1 MYFFIKRFFDILF
14 ATIILIIISPL
25 LIPISLAL
33 LLTGEGYVFYKQ
45 ERVGYLNK
53 KFDIL
58 KFATMLKN
66 SPNMA
71 GGIITTRNDP
81 RLTPL
86 GNFLRKS
93 KINEL
98 PQLFNIIKGDIS
110 FIGPRPVMKVSFDAY
125 PDNVKNTIYNVLPG
139 LTGIGSIIFRNEESM
154 ISKIAENK
162 GDVWEFY
169 NNVIYPYKG
178 EVEMWYIR
186 NRSFFVD
193 LTLLFFTFWVV
204 IFPKSNIIYS
214 VFKKLPSKPLLLS

>member
-1 MYFFIKRFFDILF
+1 MYFFIKRFFDISF
-14 ATIILIIISPL
+14 AIIILIIISPL
-25 LIPISLAL
+25 LIPISIAL
-33 LLTGEGYVFYKQ
+33 LLTGEGYIFYKQ
-45 ERVGYLNK
+45 ERVGYLNR

-71 GGIITTRNDP
+71 GGIITRRNDP

-154 ISKIAENK
+154 ISRIAENK

-186 NRSFFVD
+186 NRSFLVD
-193 LTLLFFTFWVV
+193 LTLLLFTFWVV
-204 IFPKSNIIYS
+204 IFPKSNIIYT
-214 VFKKLPSKPLLLS
+214 VFKKLPSKPLELL

>member
-154 ISKIAENK
+154 ISRIAENK
-162 GDVWEFY
+162 GDVWVFY

-204 IFPKSNIIYS
+204 LFPKSNIIYS

>member
-25 LIPISLAL
+25 LLPISLAL

-45 ERVGYLNK
+45 ERVGYLNR
-53 KFDIL
+53 KFYIL

-86 GNFLRKS
+86 GNFLRKT

-98 PQLFNIIKGDIS
+98 PQLINIIKGDIS

-154 ISKIAENK
+154 ISRIAKNK

-193 LTLLFFTFWVV
+193 LILLFFTFWVV

-214 VFKKLPSKPLLLS
+214 VFVKLPSKPIELL

>member
-1 MYFFIKRFFDILF
+1 MYFFIKRLFDISF
-14 ATIILIIISPL
+14 AIIILIIISPL
-25 LIPISLAL
+25 LIPISIAL
-33 LLTGEGYVFYKQ
+33 LFTGEGYIFYKQ
-45 ERVGYLNK
+45 ERVGYLNRR
-53 KFDIL
+53 FDIL

-86 GNFLRKS
+86 GHLLRKT

-110 FIGPRPVMKVSFDAY
+110 FVGPRPVMKVSFDAY

>member
-1 MYFFIKRFFDILF
+1 MYFFIKRFFDISF
-14 ATIILIIISPL
+14 AMIILTIISPL
-25 LIPISLAL
+25 LIPISIAL

-45 ERVGYLNK
+45 ERVGYLNR
-53 KFDIL
+53 KFDIV

-66 SPNMA
+66 SPNLV
-71 GGIITTRNDP
+71 GGIITKRNDP

-86 GNFLRKS
+86 GHFLRKT

-98 PQLFNIIKGDIS
+98 PQLFNIIKGDMS
-110 FIGPRPVMKVSFDAY
+110 FVGPRPVLKVSFDAY

-139 LTGIGSIIFRNEESM
+139 LTGIGSIIFRNEESL
-154 ISKIAENK
+154 ISRIAENK

-169 NNVIYPYKG
+169 KNVIYPYKG

-186 NRSFFVD
+186 NCSFFVD

-204 IFPKSNIIYS
+204 IFPKSNIIYLF
-214 VFKKLPSKPLLLS
+214 FKKLPTKSFIV